1 MSHFLWEALRHVW
14 QSVGK
19 GVANNLLLIIL
30 KALNLGHHFLF
41 EQNRHNS
48 MALPHLHNDE
58 LPWPAEKVTALQPPH
73 GRDTCPR
80 ACVVPHPGTR
90 PLACIRAAAKWI
102 SGGADQGICFGAK
115 QSWGCIQAP
124 LLTSCPSH
132 PLASLSFLA
141 CKLGAVP
148 TPRVAVKIQLKH
160 PNACVL
166 EQNEDTERRPPPARP
181 PPHTHTSHSLWQGLC
196 HCHLACPPSP
206 AEQKD
211 PYGWDSWRTTCY
223 PSIYSLV

>member
-1 MSHFLWEALRHVW
+1 M
-14 QSVGK
+14 
-19 GVANNLLLIIL
+19 
-30 KALNLGHHFLF
+30 
-41 EQNRHNS
+41 
-48 MALPHLHNDE
+48 
-58 LPWPAEKVTALQPPH
+58 TALQPPH

-132 PLASLSFLA
+132 PLASLRFLA

-181 PPHTHTSHSLWQGLC
+181 PPHTHTPPT
-196 HCHLACPPSP
+196 ACDRASAIATWLVPLPQQSRKTLM
-206 AEQKD
+206 AEILEELHVIH
-211 PYGWDSWRTTCY
+211 PYIHWY
-223 PSIYSLV
+223 K

>member
-1 MSHFLWEALRHVW
+1 M
-14 QSVGK
+14 
-19 GVANNLLLIIL
+19 
-30 KALNLGHHFLF
+30 
-41 EQNRHNS
+41 
-48 MALPHLHNDE
+48 
-58 LPWPAEKVTALQPPH
+58 TALQPPR

-132 PLASLSFLA
+132 PLASLRFLA

-181 PPHTHTSHSLWQGLC
+181 PPPPHTHLPQPVTGPLPLPPGLSPFPSRAERPLWLRFLKNYMLSIHIFTGINR
-196 HCHLACPPSP
+196 PINKIPS
-206 AEQKD
+206 ARNVSE
-211 PYGWDSWRTTCY
+211 
-223 PSIYSLV
+223 YS